1 LNKQAKR
8 LAYIEDEEEMIDIV
22 RLILGHRGY
31 TVLGAHGGLEGVELI
46 RKELPDMILLDLMMP
61 DMDGWDVYHEI
72 KSDDLTR
79 NIPVIVITAKAADID
94 KILGLQVA
102 KVQDYIA
109 KPFQPQEL
117 VDRIERFFEMQQKT
131 SNPEE

>member
-1 LNKQAKR
+1 
-8 LAYIEDEEEMIDIV
+8 M
-22 RLILGHRGY
+22 
-31 TVLGAHGGLEGVELI
+31 I

-72 KSDDLTR
+72 KSDELTR
-79 NIPVIVITAKAADID
+79 HIPVIVITAKAQDID

-109 KPFQPQEL
+109 KPFKPQEL
-117 VDRIERFFEMQQKT
+117 VDRIEQFFATQQKM
-131 SNPEE
+131 NHPEG

>member
-8 LAYIEDEEEMIDIV
+8 LAYIEDEEEMIDLV